1 MSTPG
6 PPHTAG
12 AAATP
17 GAGGGARGH
26 STPGPGAGARAAG
39 EAATCRIQTEGNWPV
54 CRADPLKPEGPFIAM
69 PGCWHLWQPSLRAA
83 AASPQQSACSW
94 EEPGFRARRAG
105 PAGGCPEEAQGTS
118 LFTPTPGWE
127 GADASRAAQILE
139 TDGPGVNSAGSWSL
153 AGGSIWWAVQA
164 EGPEPRRNVPY
175 LGGGGARCVVQ
186 LKRAVGPMGV
196 AVGAAV
202 MGVPAAAG
210 AEPPLLALPEA
221 GRCAVPCVK
230 IAHPR
235 HPLRRVITSVSQ

>member
-6 PPHTAG
+6 PLHTPG

-17 GAGGGARGH
+17 GAGGGARDR
-26 STPGPGAGARAAG
+26 SAPGPGAGARAAG
-39 EAATCRIQTEGNWPV
+39 KAATCRIQTEGNWPV
-54 CRADPLKPEGPFIAM
+54 CRADLLKPEGPFTAVARLLASVAA
-69 PGCWHLWQPSLRAA
+69 PACGLQPRLPDRQLAAEKSQASRLR
-83 AASPQQSACSW
+83 
-94 EEPGFRARRAG
+94 GRG
-105 PAGGCPEEAQGTS
+105 PRVGVQEGGCPEEAQGTS

-139 TDGPGVNSAGSWSL
+139 MDGPGVDSAGSWSL

-175 LGGGGARCVVQ
+175 LGGGGARCMVQ

-196 AVGAAV
+196 GVEAVV
-202 MGVPAAAG
+202 MGVPAG

-221 GRCAVPCVK
+221 GRCAVP
-230 IAHPR
+230 
-235 HPLRRVITSVSQ
+235 